1 MDSVIQKNKSKCFL
15 CGGGAF
21 EPLDRHHCFEGSN
34 RKNSEK
40 YGLVVWLHHHKC
52 HLYGESAVHNNID
65 AERALKAKAQQK
77 AMEHYNWSMEDWLK
91 IFRKNYL

>member
-21 EPLDRHHCFEGSN
+21 ESLDRHHCFEGSN

-52 HLYGESAVHNNID
+52 HLYGDNAVHNNIEV
-65 AERALKAKAQQK
+65 ARALKAEAQRK
-77 AMEHYNWSMEDWLK
+77 AMKHYNWSMEDWLK